1 VRALMLNGK
10 AYAQR
15 CLCSTDEWALMGIVE
30 ELKPIFSPKSIA
42 VIGASRSPTKLG
54 FEILQNILVNGYKG
68 KVIPINPETPEI
80 LGLRALPSV
89 LAVEEDIDLAIIV
102 VPAEFVPK
110 VMTECAKK
118 KVKGVII
125 ISSGFGEI
133 GEQGR
138 LLEKEVL
145 DIAKEAGIRVVGPN
159 TLGYKDPIDNL
170 DAAFV
175 FGMPKPGEIALVSQS
190 GALCVGMIYYANG
203 EHIGLS
209 RVISVGNKADVDD
222 ADLIDYLAQ
231 DKATKVIAMYIE
243 GIRDGKKF
251 LDAARRCKKPIV
263 AIKAGRTPAGSAA
276 ASTHTG
282 SLSGSDVVY
291 DSAFRQVHI
300 QRAYDVGELFD
311 YARALAYQPC
321 AKGNRVGIVS
331 NGGGAG
337 IMTADWC
344 ESIGLKV
351 PGLTKKTR
359 DALTPH
365 LPSITTA
372 RNPLDVTGDARF
384 YRYYVTGGIML
395 ADSNVDALIM
405 TCVHAGIARPR
416 EYVGAVIKLVEENKH
431 LKKPIVACW
440 VGGPEVDEVV
450 QELRVKNI
458 PVYPSAMRA
467 AKGVRCLYDE
477 GKRLEHAGRS
487 RSCVT

>member
-1 VRALMLNGK
+1 
-10 AYAQR
+10 
-15 CLCSTDEWALMGIVE
+15 MGIVD
-30 ELKPIFSPKSIA
+30 ELRPIFSPKSIA

-54 FEILQNILVNGYKG
+54 FEVLQNILVNGYKG
-68 KVIPINPETPEI
+68 KVYPINPEAPEI
-80 LGLRALPSV
+80 LGVAALPSV
-89 LAVEEDIDLAIIV
+89 LAVKGDIDLAIIV

-118 KVKGVII
+118 KVKGAII
-125 ISSGFGEI
+125 ITSGFAEI
-133 GEQGR
+133 GERGR
-138 LLEKEVL
+138 QLEAEVL
-145 DIAKEAGIRVVGPN
+145 NIARKGGMRVIGPN

-222 ADLIDYLAQ
+222 ADLIDYL
-231 DKATKVIAMYIE
+231 DRDDATKVIAMYIE
-243 GIRDGKKF
+243 GIKDGKKF
-251 LDAARRCKKPIV
+251 LESARRCKKPIV
-263 AIKAGRTPAGSAA
+263 VIKAGRTAAGSAA

-300 QRAYDVGELFD
+300 QRAFEVGELFD
-311 YARALAYQPC
+311 FARALAYQPC
-321 AKGNRVGIVS
+321 TRGNRVGIVS

-344 ESIGLKV
+344 ESLGLEV
-351 PGLTKKTR
+351 PDLAKKTR
-359 DALTPH
+359 EALEPH
-365 LPSITTA
+365 LPPITTA

-384 YRYYVTGGIML
+384 HRYHVTGSIML
-395 ADSNVDALIM
+395 ADPNIDALIM

-416 EYVGAVIKLVEENKH
+416 EYVGAVIKLVEENKR
-431 LKKPIVACW
+431 LRKPIVACW

-467 AKGVRCLYDE
+467 ARAVKCLYEE
-477 GKRLEHAGRS
+477 GRRLVGTGRGGHC
-487 RSCVT
+487 RPV

>member
-1 VRALMLNGK
+1 
-10 AYAQR
+10 
-15 CLCSTDEWALMGIVE
+15 MGTVE
-30 ELKPIFSPKSIA
+30 ELRPIFSPKSIA

-89 LAVEEDIDLAIIV
+89 LATKEEIDLAIIV

-110 VMTECAKK
+110 VMSECARKN
-118 KVKGVII
+118 VKGAII
-125 ISSGFGEI
+125 ISSGFGET
-133 GEQGR
+133 GERGR
-138 LLEKEVL
+138 QLEKEVL
-145 DIAKEAGIRVVGPN
+145 DIARSGGIRVIGPN
-159 TLGYKDPIDNL
+159 TLGYKDPVDNL

-222 ADLIDYLAQ
+222 ADLIDYLDQ

-243 GIRDGKKF
+243 GIKDGKKF
-251 LDAARRCKKPIV
+251 LDSARRCRKPIV
-263 AIKAGRTPAGSAA
+263 AIKAGRTPGGSAA

-282 SLSGSDVVY
+282 SLSGSDAVY
-291 DSAFRQVHI
+291 DSAFKQVHI

-311 YARALAYQPC
+311 FARALAYQPC
-321 AKGNRVGIVS
+321 SRGNRVGIIS

-337 IMTADWC
+337 IMMTDWC
-344 ESIGLKV
+344 ESLGMKV
-351 PGLTKKTR
+351 PELAKKTR

-365 LPSITTA
+365 LPPITTA

-384 YRYYVTGGIML
+384 YRYYVTGGMML
-395 ADSNVDALIM
+395 NDPNIDSLIM

-416 EYVGAVIKLVEENKH
+416 EYVGAVIKLVEENKG
-431 LKKPIVACW
+431 LRKPIIACW

-450 QELRVKNI
+450 QELRVKKI

-467 AKGVRCLYDE
+467 ARAVRCLYDE
-477 GKRLEHAGRS
+477 GHRQETLGR
-487 RSCVT
+487 RGKCKTK

>member
-1 VRALMLNGK
+1 
-10 AYAQR
+10 
-15 CLCSTDEWALMGIVE
+15 MGTVE
-30 ELKPIFSPKSIA
+30 DLKPIFSPKSIA
-42 VIGASRSPTKLG
+42 VIGASRSPMKIG
-54 FEILQNILVNGYKG
+54 YEILQNILVQGYTG
-68 KVIPINPETPEI
+68 KVYPINPETPMI
-80 LGLRALPSV
+80 MGLKTQPSV
-89 LAVEEDIDLAIIV
+89 LAVKDDIDLAIIA

-118 KVKGVII
+118 KVKGAIV
-125 ISSGFGEI
+125 ISSGFGET
-133 GEQGR
+133 GEKGK
-138 LLEKEVL
+138 LLEEEVL
-145 DIAKEAGIRVVGPN
+145 QIARKGGIRLIGPN

-175 FGMPKPGEIALVSQS
+175 FGMPRPGEIALISQS
-190 GALCVGMIYYANG
+190 GALCIGMIYYANG

-222 ADLIDYLAQ
+222 ADLIDYL
-231 DKATKVIAMYIE
+231 DNDPSTKVIAMYIE
-243 GIRDGKKF
+243 GIKDGKKF
-251 LDAARRCKKPIV
+251 LDSARRCQKPIV

-282 SLSGSDVVY
+282 SLSGSDAVY
-291 DSAFRQVHI
+291 DSAFKQVHI
-300 QRAYDVGELFD
+300 QRAYDVIELFD
-311 YARALAYQPC
+311 FARALAYQPPTLSN
-321 AKGNRVGIVS
+321 KVGIIS

-337 IMTADWC
+337 IMIADWC

-351 PGLTKKTR
+351 PNLSKKTIE
-359 DALTPH
+359 ALLPH

-372 RNPLDVTGDARF
+372 RNPLDVAGDARF
-384 YRYYVTGGIML
+384 HRYHATGSIML
-395 ADSNVDALIM
+395 SDPNVDALIM

-416 EYVGAVIKLVEENKH
+416 EYVGAVIKLVEEKRN

-467 AKGVRCLYDE
+467 AKAVKSLYDE
-477 GKRLEHAGRS
+477 GRRLEILTKKRQPKDNSGN
-487 RSCVT
+487 

>member
-1 VRALMLNGK
+1 
-10 AYAQR
+10 
-15 CLCSTDEWALMGIVE
+15 MGTVE
-30 ELKPIFSPKSIA
+30 DLKPIFSPKSIA
-42 VIGASRSPTKLG
+42 VIGASRSPMKIG
-54 FEILQNILVNGYKG
+54 YEILQNILVQGYTG
-68 KVIPINPETPEI
+68 KVYPINPETPFI
-80 LGLRALPSV
+80 MGLKTQPSV
-89 LAVEEDIDLAIIV
+89 LAVKDDIDLAIIA

-118 KVKGVII
+118 RVKGAIV
-125 ISSGFGEI
+125 ISSGFGET
-133 GEQGR
+133 GEKGKA
-138 LLEKEVL
+138 LEEEVL
-145 DIAKEAGIRVVGPN
+145 QIARKGGMRLIGPN

-175 FGMPKPGEIALVSQS
+175 FGMPRPGEIALISQS
-190 GALCVGMIYYANG
+190 GALCIGMIYYANG

-222 ADLIDYLAQ
+222 ADLIDYLNN
-231 DKATKVIAMYIE
+231 DPSTKVIAMYIE
-243 GIRDGKKF
+243 GIKDGKKF
-251 LDAARRCKKPIV
+251 LDSARRCQKPIV

-282 SLSGSDVVY
+282 SLSGSDAVY
-291 DSAFRQVHI
+291 DSAFKQVHI
-300 QRAYDVGELFD
+300 QRAYDVIELFD
-311 YARALAYQPC
+311 FARALAYQPPTLSN
-321 AKGNRVGIVS
+321 KVGIIS

-337 IMTADWC
+337 IMIADWC

-351 PGLTKKTR
+351 PNLAKKTVE
-359 DALTPH
+359 ALRPH
-365 LPSITTA
+365 LPSITSA

-384 YRYYVTGGIML
+384 HRYHATGSIML
-395 ADSNVDALIM
+395 SDPNVDALIM

-416 EYVGAVIKLVEENKH
+416 EYVGAVIKLVEEKRN

-467 AKGVRCLYDE
+467 AKAVRSLYDE
-477 GKRLEHAGRS
+477 GKRLEILTKKRAPKDNSGD
-487 RSCVT
+487 

>member
-1 VRALMLNGK
+1 
-10 AYAQR
+10 
-15 CLCSTDEWALMGIVE
+15 MGTVE
-30 ELKPIFSPKSIA
+30 DLKPIFSPKSIA
-42 VIGASRSPTKLG
+42 VIGASRSPMKIG
-54 FEILQNILVNGYKG
+54 YEILQNILVQGYTG
-68 KVIPINPETPEI
+68 KVYPINPETPMI
-80 LGLRALPSV
+80 MGLKTQPSV
-89 LAVEEDIDLAIIV
+89 LAVKDDIDLAIIA

-118 KVKGVII
+118 KVKGVIV
-125 ISSGFGEI
+125 ISSGFGET
-133 GEQGR
+133 GEKGK
-138 LLEKEVL
+138 LLEEEVL
-145 DIAKEAGIRVVGPN
+145 QIARKGGIRLIGPN

-175 FGMPKPGEIALVSQS
+175 FGMPRPGEIALISQS
-190 GALCVGMIYYANG
+190 GALCIGMIYYANG

-222 ADLIDYLAQ
+222 ADLIDYL
-231 DKATKVIAMYIE
+231 DNDPSTKVIAMYIE
-243 GIRDGKKF
+243 GIKDGKKF
-251 LDAARRCKKPIV
+251 LDSARRCQKPIV

-282 SLSGSDVVY
+282 SLSGSDAVY
-291 DSAFRQVHI
+291 DSAFKQVHI
-300 QRAYDVGELFD
+300 QRAYDVIELFD
-311 YARALAYQPC
+311 FARALAYQPPTLSN
-321 AKGNRVGIVS
+321 KVGIIS

-337 IMTADWC
+337 IMIADWC

-351 PGLTKKTR
+351 PNLAKKTVE
-359 DALTPH
+359 ALLPH

-372 RNPLDVTGDARF
+372 RNPLDVAGDARF
-384 YRYYVTGGIML
+384 HRYHATGSIML
-395 ADSNVDALIM
+395 SDPNVDALIM

-416 EYVGAVIKLVEENKH
+416 EYVGAVIKLVEEKRN

-467 AKGVRCLYDE
+467 AKAVRSLYDE
-477 GKRLEHAGRS
+477 GRRLEILTKKRQPKDNSGN
-487 RSCVT
+487 

>member
-1 VRALMLNGK
+1 
-10 AYAQR
+10 
-15 CLCSTDEWALMGIVE
+15 MGTVE
-30 ELKPIFSPKSIA
+30 DLKPIFSPKSIA
-42 VIGASRSPTKLG
+42 VVGASRSPTKLG

-68 KVIPINPETPEI
+68 KVIPINPEAPEI

-89 LAVEEDIDLAIIV
+89 MATKDEIDLAVIV

-110 VMTECAKK
+110 VMTECARK
-118 KVKGVII
+118 KVKGAII
-125 ISSGFGEI
+125 ISSGFGET
-133 GEQGR
+133 GERGR
-138 LLEKEVL
+138 QLEREVL
-145 DIAKEAGIRVVGPN
+145 DIAKRGGIRVIGPN
-159 TLGYKDPIDNL
+159 TLGYKDAIDNL

-222 ADLIDYLAQ
+222 ADLIDYLDQ

-243 GIRDGKKF
+243 GIKDGKKF
-251 LDAARRCKKPIV
+251 LDSARRCRKPII

-282 SLSGSDVVY
+282 SLSGSDAVY
-291 DSAFRQVHI
+291 DSAFKQVHI
-300 QRAYDVGELFD
+300 QRVYDVGELFD
-311 YARALAYQPC
+311 FARALAYQPC
-321 AKGNRVGIVS
+321 TRGNRVGIIS

-337 IMTADWC
+337 IMMTDWC
-344 ESIGLKV
+344 ESLGLKV
-351 PGLTKKTR
+351 PELTKKTR

-365 LPSITTA
+365 LPAITTA

-384 YRYYVTGGIML
+384 HRYYVTGSIML
-395 ADSNVDALIM
+395 SDPNIDSLIM

-416 EYVGAVIKLVEENKH
+416 EYVGAVIKLVEEKKN

-450 QELRVKNI
+450 QELRVKKI

-467 AKGVRCLYDE
+467 AKAVRCLYDE
-477 GKRLEHAGRS
+477 GHRQEMLGRKGK
-487 RSCVT
+487 CKTE

>member
-1 VRALMLNGK
+1 
-10 AYAQR
+10 
-15 CLCSTDEWALMGIVE
+15 MGVVE
-30 ELKPIFSPKSIA
+30 ELGPIFSPKSIA
-42 VIGASRSPTKLG
+42 VVGASRSPTKLG
-54 FEILQNILVNGYKG
+54 FEVLQNILVNGYKG
-68 KVIPINPETPEI
+68 RVYPINPEAPEI
-80 LGLRALPSV
+80 LGVRALPSV
-89 LAVEEDIDLAIIV
+89 LAVKDEIDLAIVV

-110 VMTECAKK
+110 VMTECARK

-125 ISSGFGEI
+125 ISSGFGEV
-133 GEQGR
+133 GERGKQ
-138 LLEKEVL
+138 LETEVL
-145 DIAKEAGIRVVGPN
+145 DIARRGGMRVIGPN

-222 ADLIDYLAQ
+222 ADLIDYLDK

-243 GIRDGKKF
+243 GIKDGKKF
-251 LDAARRCKKPIV
+251 LDAARRCRKPIV

-276 ASTHTG
+276 TSTHTG

-300 QRAYDVGELFD
+300 QRAYEVGELFD
-311 YARALAYQPC
+311 FARALAYQPC
-321 AKGNRVGIVS
+321 ARGNRVGIVS

-344 ESIGLKV
+344 ESLGLKV
-351 PGLTKKTR
+351 PDLTKKTR
-359 DALTPH
+359 DALKPH
-365 LPSITTA
+365 LPPITSA

-384 YRYYVTGGIML
+384 HRYHVTGNIML
-395 ADSNVDALIM
+395 SDPNVDALIM

-416 EYVGAVIKLVEENKH
+416 EYVGAVIKLVEENSE

-467 AKGVRCLYDE
+467 ARAVRCLYDE
-477 GKRLEHAGRS
+477 SRRLEGTGRDA
-487 RSCVT
+487 SCRTE

>member
-1 VRALMLNGK
+1 
-10 AYAQR
+10 
-15 CLCSTDEWALMGIVE
+15 MGTVE
-30 ELKPIFSPKSIA
+30 DLKPIFSPKSIA
-42 VIGASRSPTKLG
+42 VIGASRSPMKIG
-54 FEILQNILVNGYKG
+54 YEILQNILVQGYTG
-68 KVIPINPETPEI
+68 KVYPINPETPMI
-80 LGLRALPSV
+80 MGLKTQPSV
-89 LAVEEDIDLAIIV
+89 LAVKDDIDLAIIA

-118 KVKGVII
+118 KVKGVIV
-125 ISSGFGEI
+125 ISSGFGET
-133 GEQGR
+133 GEKGK
-138 LLEKEVL
+138 LLEEEVL
-145 DIAKEAGIRVVGPN
+145 QIARKGGMRLIGPN

-175 FGMPKPGEIALVSQS
+175 FGMPRPGEIALISQS
-190 GALCVGMIYYANG
+190 GALCIGMIYYANG

-222 ADLIDYLAQ
+222 ADLIDYL
-231 DKATKVIAMYIE
+231 DKDPSTKIIAMYIE
-243 GIRDGKKF
+243 GIKDGKKF
-251 LDAARRCKKPIV
+251 LDSARRCQKPIV

-282 SLSGSDVVY
+282 SLSGSDAVY

-300 QRAYDVGELFD
+300 QRAYDVIELFD
-311 YARALAYQPC
+311 FARALAYQPPTLSN
-321 AKGNRVGIVS
+321 KVGIIS

-337 IMTADWC
+337 IMIADWC

-351 PGLTKKTR
+351 PNLTKKTVE
-359 DALTPH
+359 ALRPH
-365 LPSITTA
+365 LPSTTSA
-372 RNPLDVTGDARF
+372 RNPLDVAGDARF
-384 YRYYVTGGIML
+384 HRYHATGSIML
-395 ADSNVDALIM
+395 SDPNVDALIM

-416 EYVGAVIKLVEENKH
+416 EYVGAVIKLVEEKRN

-467 AKGVRCLYDE
+467 AKAVKSLYDE
-477 GKRLEHAGRS
+477 GKRLEILTKKRPPKDNSGN
-487 RSCVT
+487 